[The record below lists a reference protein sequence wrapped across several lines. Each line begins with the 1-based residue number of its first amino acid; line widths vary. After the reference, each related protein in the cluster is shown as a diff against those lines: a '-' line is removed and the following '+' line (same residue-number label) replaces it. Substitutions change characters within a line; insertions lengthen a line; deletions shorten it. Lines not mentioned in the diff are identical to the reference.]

1 MLTNV
6 NPLLQPEGVRKLSDV
21 LRGYQKEHWPNMGQH
36 GIILLHLR
44 NNKYDMK
51 RKTSKYF
58 KRPNYFMTD
67 CHTPQESSQ
76 SICREH
82 RLVGPYIVRTSTMK

>member
-1 MLTNV
+1 MLTLCY
-6 NPLLQPEGVRKLSDV
+6 NPKASENFLMFLLVTK
-21 LRGYQKEHWPNMGQH
+21 KEHWPNMGQH

-58 KRPNYFMTD
+58 KRPNYFMMD
-67 CHTPQESSQ
+67 CHTPEESSQ

-82 RLVGPYIVRTSTMK
+82 RSVGPCIVRTSIMK